1 MINFT
6 NCKEELNNYKGS
18 EKKKTLIYDG
28 KKYLVKF
35 PDPIREKNK
44 NISYINNAFSEYI
57 GSNIFKMVGFPTQ
70 NTIIG
75 VYKYNEKEKIVCA
88 CEDFTNSNKV
98 LYEFENLAL
107 STNPDKK
114 IETELT
120 DILNVL
126 DENNIINIPKI
137 REKFWDMFVI
147 DSLIGNTDRH
157 NGNWGFLVDIKT
169 NKIEFAPIYDCG
181 SCLNPMIDDDEIKK
195 LQDNDIKNLAINCYS
210 CLKENSKKI
219 NYMTYIKECKN
230 EECNKAILRV
240 FKNIKI
246 DEINKQY
253 EEVNQQIL
261 ELAQQGLDTTYIGGE
276 LAWPVPGYTRITS
289 KYAMR
294 VHPITGQ
301 YKLHTGVDIG
311 APMGANFV
319 AANDGV
325 VVKAGPNTAYGNM
338 VIIDHGGGISTLYA
352 HGSEILV
359 EVGQTVKRGDAILKV
374 GSTGYSTGPHAH
386 FEVRINGVTTDP
398 LPYITNGV
406 VPGQSN
412 TEENSNIVDNANTT
426 N

>member
-137 REKFWDMFVI
+137 KEKFWDMFVI

-157 NGNWGFLVDIKT
+157 NGNWGFLVDTKT
-169 NKIEFAPIYDCG
+169 DKIEFAPVYDCG

-210 CLKENSKKI
+210 CLKENGKKI

-246 DEINKQY
+246 DEINKFIDEISCMSNERKEFY
-253 EEVNQQIL
+253 KKIINIRYKIIKEVYNKINN
-261 ELAQQGLDTTYIGGE
+261 E
-276 LAWPVPGYTRITS
+276 
-289 KYAMR
+289 K
-294 VHPITGQ
+294 
-301 YKLHTGVDIG
+301 
-311 APMGANFV
+311 
-319 AANDGV
+319 
-325 VVKAGPNTAYGNM
+325 
-338 VIIDHGGGISTLYA
+338 IDA
-352 HGSEILV
+352 
-359 EVGQTVKRGDAILKV
+359 
-374 GSTGYSTGPHAH
+374 
-386 FEVRINGVTTDP
+386 
-398 LPYITNGV
+398 
-406 VPGQSN
+406 
-412 TEENSNIVDNANTT
+412 
-426 N
+426 

>member
-18 EKKKTLIYDG
+18 EKKKTLIYDE

-137 REKFWDMFVI
+137 KEKFWDMFVI

-210 CLKENSKKI
+210 CLKENGKKI

-246 DEINKQY
+246 DEINKFIDEISCMSNERKEFY
-253 EEVNQQIL
+253 KKIINIRYKIIKEVYNKINN
-261 ELAQQGLDTTYIGGE
+261 E
-276 LAWPVPGYTRITS
+276 
-289 KYAMR
+289 K
-294 VHPITGQ
+294 
-301 YKLHTGVDIG
+301 
-311 APMGANFV
+311 
-319 AANDGV
+319 
-325 VVKAGPNTAYGNM
+325 
-338 VIIDHGGGISTLYA
+338 IDA
-352 HGSEILV
+352 
-359 EVGQTVKRGDAILKV
+359 
-374 GSTGYSTGPHAH
+374 
-386 FEVRINGVTTDP
+386 
-398 LPYITNGV
+398 
-406 VPGQSN
+406 
-412 TEENSNIVDNANTT
+412 
-426 N
+426 